1 MPSTTKNMTGIIYHF
16 LFWLVFYGIDYGLE
30 QYQQLYSSTSI
41 IRYLLGIILFYNLV
55 NILKNS
61 GLGKKTL
68 FIVLSFMLFLLL
80 SLLLKFE
87 TFSLAKE
94 IGNQAFST
102 QILYIVDNFVHLFV
116 LAYLYYL
123 LKNLKEKQ
131 RQAIM
136 LENQLHQLETEYLN
150 SKIDSHFFL
159 NSINFFYAYFLEK
172 DEKLAKKLIKIT
184 DFVREK
190 LS

>member
-1 MPSTTKNMTGIIYHF
+1 MTGIIYHF